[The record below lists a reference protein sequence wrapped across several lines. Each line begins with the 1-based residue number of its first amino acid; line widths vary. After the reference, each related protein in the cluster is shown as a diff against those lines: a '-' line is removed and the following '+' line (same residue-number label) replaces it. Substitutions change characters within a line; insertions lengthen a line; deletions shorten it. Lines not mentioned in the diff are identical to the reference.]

1 MTAAVLLSLLVL
13 QSPSGPSATSEL
25 GYSSIGALVERGIR
39 GGVYPGA
46 VVVIGRRDTVLYA
59 RGFGHLSWAR
69 GAPRPSAQ
77 DTRWDLASL
86 TKVVATASAV
96 MVLVDEGRVAL
107 DAPVA
112 KYLPRFTGFGRELV
126 TVRMLLDH
134 TSGLKPYLALYR
146 LADSR
151 TRALDVLYEAI
162 PERIPGSSP
171 KYSDLNA
178 ILLGLLVEA
187 VTGESLDAYAGREV
201 FAPLKLSSTT
211 FAPALT
217 AALSLAPSYSQRGR
231 PVSGRVNDLNAYLL
245 GGVAGHAGLFS
256 TGNDV
261 ARFAQAW
268 LRMGSTPDGPWVSP
282 SAIQEFLR
290 RSARSGSRMLGWDTP
305 EHGVRQPSIYGQ
317 LAGPG
322 TFGHTG
328 WTGTML
334 WIDPARDLFL
344 VFLTNRSLEP
354 RTQRSISAL
363 HSLRTSLSD
372 LVIRLAQR

>member
-1 MTAAVLLSLLVL
+1 ML
-13 QSPSGPSATSEL
+13 QGPSQGSEL
-25 GYSSIGALVERGIR
+25 RFASVQTLVERGIR

-77 DTRWDLASL
+77 ETRWDLASL
-86 TKVVATASAV
+86 TKVVATASAA

-107 DAPVA
+107 DAPVST
-112 KYLPRFTGFGRELV
+112 YLPRFIGFGRELI

-151 TRALDVLYEAI
+151 NRALDVLYEAI

-178 ILLGLLVEA
+178 ILLGLLIEA
-187 VTGESLDAYAGREV
+187 VTGETLDAFAGREV

-211 FAPALT
+211 FRPALT
-217 AALSLAPSYSQRGR
+217 GVLSLAPSYSERGR
-231 PVSGRVNDLNAYLL
+231 PISGRVNDLNAYLL

-268 LRMGSTPDGPWVSP
+268 LRKGGTPEGSWVSAT
-282 SAIQEFLR
+282 SMQEFLR
-290 RSARSGSRMLGWDTP
+290 RTTQSGTRMLGWDTP
-305 EHGVRQPSIYGQ
+305 EQGVRRASIYGE
-317 LAGPG
+317 LAGPE

-334 WIDPARDLFL
+334 WVDPGRDLFL
-344 VFLTNRSLEP
+344 VFLTNRSLAP
-354 RTQRSISAL
+354 KAPRSITAL